1 MYLQK
6 AVTRSLVCA
15 MVLALA
21 VCGRLSATQ
30 TTSQSASKSSS
41 SKTRR
46 ASTSSKK
53 VSSKTKARDHGQ
65 KAPTPERI
73 SEIQLALTK
82 DGSFNAIPNGKWDDS
97 TVDAMK
103 KFQASHGLGASG
115 RLDAPTLQK
124 LGMGSQTAGIAAPTP
139 PPGSASR
146 LTNPAQ
152 AARRQ

>member
-1 MYLQK
+1 L
-6 AVTRSLVCA
+6 ACVA
-15 MVLALA
+15 ILALA
-21 VCGRLSATQ
+21 VCGRLSAAQ
-30 TTSQSASKSSS
+30 STSQSASKSSS

-46 ASTSSKK
+46 VSSSPKKASSK
-53 VSSKTKARDHGQ
+53 SKARDHGQ

-73 SEIQLALTK
+73 SEIQQALAK

-97 TVDAMK
+97 TVEAMK
-103 KFQASHGLGASG
+103 KFQTNHGLTASG

-124 LGMGSQTAGIAAPTP
+124 LGMGPQTAGVAAPTP

-146 LTNPAQ
+146 LTGPGH

>member
-1 MYLQK
+1 MYLQR
-6 AVTRSLVCA
+6 AGTRRLAYVA
-15 MVLALA
+15 TLALVA
-21 VCGRLSATQ
+21 CGSLMATE
-30 TTSQSASKSSS
+30 TTSQSPSKSSS

-46 ASTSSKK
+46 VSSSSKK
-53 VSSKTKARDHGQ
+53 ASSKTKARDHGQ

-73 SEIQLALTK
+73 SEIQQALAK
-82 DGSFNAIPNGKWDDS
+82 DGSFNSIPNGKWDDS

-103 KFQASHGLGASG
+103 KFQANHGLSASG